1 MAWLQLALVA
11 YREQAA
17 LIEAALENGGALA
30 VTIDDAADDPMPDPI
45 LEPAPNATPLWRQVR
60 ITALYGDDPQ
70 GTMLAEQAADSLGFQ
85 SLAPPLI
92 TTLDDRPWERVW
104 LEELEPMRF
113 GRRLWICPH
122 GQRPDA
128 ADGHSVI
135 INLDPGLAFGTGHHP
150 TTALCLR
157 WLDGLD
163 LADRTVLDF
172 GCGSG
177 ILAIAALK
185 LGARHAFAVDHDQQA
200 LDATVDNAIDNG
212 VVERLT
218 VLLPPDLPRH
228 LPPSVARQPSAR
240 SPDDATARGADVVV
254 ANILAGPLIELAPT
268 LTGFAADDALIGLSG
283 ILSHQA
289 TRVADVYREYF
300 LLQPPEID
308 ADWALLAGRR
318 LRAHHWQGGASG

>member
-1 MAWLQLALVA
+1 MGWLQLILVTD
-11 YREQAA
+11 REQAA

-30 VTIDDAADDPMPDPI
+30 VTIDDAADDPTPEPI

-60 ITALYGDDPQ
+60 ITALFSDDPQ

-113 GRRLWICPH
+113 GRRLWICPQ
-122 GQRPDA
+122 GQRPDTA
-128 ADGHSVI
+128 GADSVI
-135 INLDPGLAFGTGHHP
+135 IDLDPGLAFGTGHHP

-218 VLLPPDLPRH
+218 VL
-228 LPPSVARQPSAR
+228 PPSELPQHLTGHSA
-240 SPDDATARGADVVV
+240 SADVIV

-289 TRVADVYREYF
+289 TRVADVYREHF
-300 LLQPPEID
+300 LLQPPEHD
-308 ADWALLAGRR
+308 AEWALLTGHR
-318 LRAHHWQGGASG
+318 LRTRR

>member
-150 TTALCLR
+150 PPRSACVGSTGSILPTARC
-157 WLDGLD
+157 
-163 LADRTVLDF
+163 
-172 GCGSG
+172 S
-177 ILAIAALK
+177 ISAA
-185 LGARHAFAVDHDQQA
+185 APAFS
-200 LDATVDNAIDNG
+200 
-212 VVERLT
+212 
-218 VLLPPDLPRH
+218 PLPRSSSARAMH
-228 LPPSVARQPSAR
+228 SPSTTISRPLMPPSTMPSTMV
-240 SPDDATARGADVVV
+240 SWSD
-254 ANILAGPLIELAPT
+254 
-268 LTGFAADDALIGLSG
+268 
-283 ILSHQA
+283 
-289 TRVADVYREYF
+289 
-300 LLQPPEID
+300 
-308 ADWALLAGRR
+308 
-318 LRAHHWQGGASG
+318 

>member
-11 YREQAA
+11 DRDQAA
-17 LIEAALENGGALA
+17 FIEAALENGGALA
-30 VTIDDAADDPMPDPI
+30 VTIDDAADDPTPEPI

-60 ITALYGDDPQ
+60 ITALFSDDPQ
-70 GTMLAEQAADSLGFQ
+70 GTMLARQAADSLGCQ
-85 SLAPPLI
+85 SLTPPLI

-122 GQRPDA
+122 GQRPDTDD
-128 ADGHSVI
+128 ADAVVI
-135 INLDPGLAFGTGHHP
+135 DLDPGLAFGTGHHP

-218 VLLPPDLPRH
+218 VLPPADVSRH
-228 LPPSVARQPSAR
+228 VAGQSAGQTGSGSTMGPTR
-240 SPDDATARGADVVV
+240 TGADVIV

-268 LTGFAADDALIGLSG
+268 LTGFAAADALIGLSG

-289 TRVADVYREYF
+289 ARVADAYREHF
-300 LLQPPEID
+300 LLQPPELD
-308 ADWALLAGRR
+308 SDWALLTGHR
-318 LRAHHWQGGASG
+318 LRARP

>member
-11 YREQAA
+11 DREQVA

-30 VTIDDAADDPMPDPI
+30 VTIDDAADDPTPEPI

-60 ITALYGDDPQ
+60 ITALFSDDPQ
-70 GTMLAEQAADSLGFQ
+70 GTMLAQQAADSLGPQ
-85 SLAPPLI
+85 SLAPPLV
-92 TTLDDRPWERVW
+92 TSLDDRPWERVW

-128 ADGHSVI
+128 ADADSVI
-135 INLDPGLAFGTGHHP
+135 IDLDPGLAFGTGHHP

-163 LADRTVLDF
+163 LTDRTVLDF

-185 LGARHAFAVDHDQQA
+185 LGARRALAVDHDQQA

-212 VVERLT
+212 VVNRLT
-218 VLLPPDLPRH
+218 VLLPPDLSQH
-228 LPPSVARQPSAR
+228 LPRQLAPNVARQSSDR
-240 SPDDATARGADVVV
+240 SHDDAPDRGADVIV

-268 LTGFAADDALIGLSG
+268 LTSFAADDALIGLSG

-289 TRVADVYREYF
+289 TRVADAYREHF

-318 LRAHHWQGGASG
+318 LRADR

>member
-1 MAWLQLALVA
+1 MGWLQLILVTD
-11 YREQAA
+11 REQAA

-30 VTIDDAADDPMPDPI
+30 VTIDDAADDPTPEPI

-60 ITALYGDDPQ
+60 ITALFSDDPQ

-113 GRRLWICPH
+113 GRRLWICPQ
-122 GQRPDA
+122 GQRPDTA
-128 ADGHSVI
+128 GADSVI
-135 INLDPGLAFGTGHHP
+135 IDLDPGLAFGTGHHP

-200 LDATVDNAIDNG
+200 LDATVDNAIDNS

-218 VLLPPDLPRH
+218 VLPPPDLPQH
-228 LPPSVARQPSAR
+228 LTGQPAS
-240 SPDDATARGADVVV
+240 ADVIV

-289 TRVADVYREYF
+289 TRVADVYREHF
-300 LLQPPEID
+300 LLQPPEHD
-308 ADWALLAGRR
+308 AEWALLTGHR
-318 LRAHHWQGGASG
+318 LRTHR

>member
-11 YREQAA
+11 DREQAP

-30 VTIDDAADDPMPDPI
+30 VTIDDAADDPAPEPI

-60 ITALYGDDPQ
+60 ITALFSDDPQ

-104 LEELEPMRF
+104 LEELAPMRF

-122 GQRPDA
+122 GQRPDP
-128 ADGHSVI
+128 ADVDSVI
-135 INLDPGLAFGTGHHP
+135 IDLDPGLAFGTGHHP

-163 LADRTVLDF
+163 LTDRTVLDF

-200 LDATVDNAIDNG
+200 LDATVDNAIDND
-212 VVERLT
+212 VLERLT
-218 VLLPPDLPRH
+218 ILLPPAVPEYLDGH
-228 LPPSVARQPSAR
+228 S
-240 SPDDATARGADVVV
+240 TGADVLV

-268 LTGFAADDALIGLSG
+268 LTNFAADDALIGLSG

-289 TRVADVYREYF
+289 TRVADAYREHF
-300 LLQPPEID
+300 LLEPPGID

-318 LRAHHWQGGASG
+318 LRTRR